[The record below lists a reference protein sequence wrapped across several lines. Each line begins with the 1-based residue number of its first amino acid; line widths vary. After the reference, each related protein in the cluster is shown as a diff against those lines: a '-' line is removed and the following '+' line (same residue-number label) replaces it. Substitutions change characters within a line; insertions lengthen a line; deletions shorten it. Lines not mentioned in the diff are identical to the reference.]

1 MNRSK
6 NNLINVIYDKAIAK
20 QKNFLTTK
28 HTTSIDENET
38 DYSES
43 SSITYSQNE
52 FHENVFFSSLLSSL
66 DDVSSWIMIDEI
78 EIDSSHEN
86 SSSSNVLP
94 SLIKVAK
101 DIEQKLQEIV
111 ESIKKTGRIIAFV
124 DVKISTNYDISIS
137 MILNSRSF
145 LINSNSELLIWKWFS

>member
-38 DYSES
+38 DCSES
-43 SSITYSQNE
+43 SSITYSQDE
-52 FHENVFFSSLLSSL
+52 FHENVFFSSLLQSL
-66 DDVSSWIMIDEI
+66 DDVSSWIMINEI

-94 SLIKVAK
+94 SLIEVAK

-111 ESIKKTGRIIAFV
+111 KSIKKTGRIIAFI
-124 DVKISTNYDISIS
+124 DVKISTNYDISVSI
-137 MILNSRSF
+137 ILNSRSF
-145 LINSNSELLIWKWFS
+145 LINSNLELSIWKWSS